1 MHNENETE
9 GIVAGIN
16 VTPLVDIL
24 MVLLIVFMVTA
35 HFAAEGALKIHLP
48 TAGAAEASSAP
59 SLRVTLNAKG
69 EAFLFDHPVDANG
82 LRENLERESRANP
95 AVRVTL
101 AADQSLSYREIVAL
115 LDLIKKAGVS
125 RVALA
130 AQP

>member
-1 MHNENETE
+1 MHNENEADGVVT
-9 GIVAGIN
+9 GIN
-16 VTPLVDIL
+16 VTPLVDIM

-35 HFAAEGALKIHLP
+35 HFATEGALKIHLP
-48 TAGAAEASSAP
+48 AAAAADAASAP

-69 EAFLFDHPVDANG
+69 ETFLLEHRVDANG
-82 LRENLERESRANP
+82 LRENLEREARANP

>member
-1 MHNENETE
+1 L
-9 GIVAGIN
+9 
-16 VTPLVDIL
+16 P
-24 MVLLIVFMVTA
+24 
-35 HFAAEGALKIHLP
+35 AA
-48 TAGAAEASSAP
+48 AAADAASAP

-69 EAFLFDHPVDANG
+69 EAFLLEHRVDTNG
-82 LRENLERESRANP
+82 LRENLEREARANP